1 MLSVPI
7 ALQFF
12 NLKYCMY
19 EKKKLKTKLTF
30 SYTNMIDYRDHNAVE
45 MWLLMK
51 NVDRCLDP
59 FFSAIVGLQ
68 HCWLMIYAPTQS
80 REKETALLGSPYIL
94 VSLHQHNNYW
104 SASVGY
110 LHMRTLSGHSH

>member
-45 MWLLMK
+45 
-51 NVDRCLDP
+51 
-59 FFSAIVGLQ
+59 
-68 HCWLMIYAPTQS
+68 T
-80 REKETALLGSPYIL
+80 
-94 VSLHQHNNYW
+94 
-104 SASVGY
+104 
-110 LHMRTLSGHSH
+110 

>member
-19 EKKKLKTKLTF
+19 EKKNKTKLTF

-45 MWLLMK
+45 
-51 NVDRCLDP
+51 
-59 FFSAIVGLQ
+59 
-68 HCWLMIYAPTQS
+68 T
-80 REKETALLGSPYIL
+80 
-94 VSLHQHNNYW
+94 
-104 SASVGY
+104 
-110 LHMRTLSGHSH
+110 